1 MLDVWGVWY
10 YTSCVNKVN
19 DRVDD
24 CELCAGKTGSC
35 LLDVVPEKYAIQL
48 SHPAVTYRRNI
59 SPLCDKSCHERSFFM
74 KRSKTQTLV
83 LSALLMAMHIILS
96 YFSLDLPLMKINLSP
111 LPIIL
116 AGFLFGPAV
125 GGTVGLI
132 GSLLYQMLK
141 FGIDPTTVLWIIPV
155 GLRGFML
162 GGYAKIRKYKL
173 KGFEM
178 ISMIILTSLIATILN
193 TIGLY
198 IAGYINMAE
207 KSLWAVIGPRILNSV
222 LVSIVCIVIVLPLIK
237 PLRKFLHMA
246 EK

>member
-1 MLDVWGVWY
+1 
-10 YTSCVNKVN
+10 
-19 DRVDD
+19 
-24 CELCAGKTGSC
+24 
-35 LLDVVPEKYAIQL
+35 
-48 SHPAVTYRRNI
+48 
-59 SPLCDKSCHERSFFM
+59 M
-74 KRSKTQTLV
+74 KRTKTQKLV

-116 AGFLFGPAV
+116 AGLLFGPVV

-132 GSLLYQMLK
+132 GSLLYQILK

-155 GLRGFML
+155 GIRGL
-162 GGYAKIRKYKL
+162 LIGLYAMSKKYKV
-173 KGFEM
+173 KAFEM
-178 ISMIILTSLIATILN
+178 SVVIIFTSLVATILN

-207 KSLWAVIGPRILNSV
+207 QSLGVVMGPRLLNS
-222 LVSIVCIVIVLPLIK
+222 LFVSVICIVIVLPLMK
-237 PLRKFLHMA
+237 PLRKFLHVS

>member
-1 MLDVWGVWY
+1 
-10 YTSCVNKVN
+10 
-19 DRVDD
+19 
-24 CELCAGKTGSC
+24 
-35 LLDVVPEKYAIQL
+35 
-48 SHPAVTYRRNI
+48 
-59 SPLCDKSCHERSFFM
+59 M
-74 KRSKTQTLV
+74 KRTKTQTLV

-116 AGFLFGPAV
+116 AGLLFGPIV

-141 FGIDPTTVLWIIPV
+141 FGIDPTTILWIIPV
-155 GLRGFML
+155 GIRGL
-162 GGYAKIRKYKL
+162 LIGLYAKLRKYKMNV
-173 KGFEM
+173 FEM
-178 ISMIILTSLIATILN
+178 IVLIIFTSFIATILN

-207 KSLWAVIGPRILNSV
+207 KSLWAIMGPRLLNSL
-222 LVSIVCIVIVLPLIK
+222 LVSVVCIVIVLPLIK
-237 PLRKFLHMA
+237 PLKKFLHMS

>member
-1 MLDVWGVWY
+1 MDEVFKI
-10 YTSCVNKVN
+10 T
-19 DRVDD
+19 
-24 CELCAGKTGSC
+24 LCNC
-35 LLDVVPEKYAIQL
+35 RIPL
-48 SHPAVTYRRNI
+48 SHIGEIYLLCVTSI
-59 SPLCDKSCHERSFFM
+59 VMKGVFFM

-155 GLRGFML
+155 GLRGLLL
-162 GGYAKIRKYKL
+162 GGYAKMRKFKL

-178 ISMIILTSLIATILN
+178 GIMIICTSFIATLLN

-198 IAGYINMAE
+198 IAGYINKAE
-207 KSLWAVIGPRILNSV
+207 ESVWTVLGTRLLNSL
-222 LVSIVCIVIVLPLIK
+222 LVSIVCIIIVLPLIK

>member
-1 MLDVWGVWY
+1 
-10 YTSCVNKVN
+10 
-19 DRVDD
+19 
-24 CELCAGKTGSC
+24 
-35 LLDVVPEKYAIQL
+35 
-48 SHPAVTYRRNI
+48 
-59 SPLCDKSCHERSFFM
+59 M

-141 FGIDPTTVLWIIPV
+141 FGIDPTTVLWIVPV
-155 GLRGFML
+155 GLRGLLL
-162 GGYAKIRKYKL
+162 GGYAKLRKFKL

-178 ISMIILTSLIATILN
+178 GIMIICTSFIATLLN

-198 IAGYINMAE
+198 IAGYINKAE
-207 KSLWAVIGPRILNSV
+207 ESVWTVLGTRLLNSL
-222 LVSIVCIVIVLPLIK
+222 LVSIVCIIIVLPLIK